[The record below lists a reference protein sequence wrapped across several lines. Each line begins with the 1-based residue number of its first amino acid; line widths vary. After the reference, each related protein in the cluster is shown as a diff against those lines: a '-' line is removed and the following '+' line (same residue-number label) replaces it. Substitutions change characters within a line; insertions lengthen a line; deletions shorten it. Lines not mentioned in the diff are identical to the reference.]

1 MAIEQN
7 EPIQGNTGLPGRTV
21 ANFLTDMQNLRNWW
35 HRPVG
40 ASGVVNPPKQFSPL
54 YWMLRAAQEYSVT
67 AQAQGRSPLTADEI
81 VAAIPAQR
89 AHEVAEKL
97 RRS

>member
-21 ANFLTDMQNLRNWW
+21 ANFLADLQNLRNWW

-54 YWMLRAAQEYSVT
+54 YWMLRAAQESAN
-67 AQAQGRSPLTADEI
+67 AQAQGRSSLTADEI